1 MINSVLIGVRCAC
14 KHMDSLIDGFVGTV
28 YTHYHCSL
36 HVSVLDY
43 ASVYSACTHMQTGK
57 RLVMSPCD
65 QVCAKCTVI
74 NAVNSLFA
82 DVHHCVHKKCD
93 SLNNQNGT
101 LCCGLMQFLML

>member
-14 KHMDSLIDGFVGTV
+14 KHIDSLIDGFVGAV
-28 YTHYHCSL
+28 YTHYHCFL

-43 ASVYSACTHMQTGK
+43 TSVYTACPHMQTDK

-82 DVHHCVHKKCD
+82 DVHHCVHK
-93 SLNNQNGT
+93 SVTHLTIRMERFAVG
-101 LCCGLMQFLML
+101 